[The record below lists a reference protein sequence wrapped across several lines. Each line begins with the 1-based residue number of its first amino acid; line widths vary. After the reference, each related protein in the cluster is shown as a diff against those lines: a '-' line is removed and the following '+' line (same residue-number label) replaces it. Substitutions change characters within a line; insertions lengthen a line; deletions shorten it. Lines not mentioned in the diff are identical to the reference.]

1 MNKLFSSNVY
11 LAIFIAALGYFIDV
25 YDIILF
31 NAVRVESLKAL
42 GLTGDELI
50 STGIHL
56 INLQLWGMLLG
67 GLCWGMIGDRFGRL
81 YILFGSIFIYS
92 TATLINAF
100 ITHVEWYGSLRFLA
114 GFGLSGELG
123 AGIALI
129 SELMTP
135 RNRGY
140 GTMIIVT
147 SGALGSVFGG
157 LVSAYLSW
165 KTAYLIGGLSGFM
178 LLFLRVRLS
187 ESTLFKKS
195 SYHSMTGHLNI
206 IFFRKRTFI
215 KYIVCLFIGM
225 PFWVFA
231 GLFVTFA
238 PELASHLKLNE
249 TVTSGHA
256 ILFWALGLTVGNLA
270 SSFLSQK
277 IQSRKKVTLLF
288 LFFTLFS
295 VILLFNLSVKS
306 VSFFYLL
313 YGIIGFGCG
322 SWAIFNMLT
331 AEQFGTNIR
340 ATVTTSLPNFV
351 RGMLIPLVALFT
363 LLNQHYEITLSL
375 EIISIFTIAL
385 AIISTFMLKESFAQS
400 LDFIEK

>member
-1 MNKLFSSNVY
+1 MNKPYSSNLY

-92 TATLINAF
+92 SATLLNAF

-187 ESTLFKKS
+187 ESTLFKSQS
-195 SYHSMTGHLNI
+195 SYRSMTSHLYI

-215 KYIVCLFIGM
+215 KYVVCLFIGM

-238 PELASHLKLNE
+238 PELALHLELNQ

-256 ILFWALGLTVGNLA
+256 ILFWAIGLTSGNIA
-270 SSFLSQK
+270 SSLLSQK
-277 IQSRKKVTLLF
+277 IQSRKKVTLFF
-288 LFFTLFS
+288 LSFTLFS
-295 VILLFNLSVKS
+295 VILLFHLSVKS

-363 LLNQHYEITLSL
+363 LLN
-375 EIISIFTIAL
+375 
-385 AIISTFMLKESFAQS
+385 K
-400 LDFIEK
+400 DF